1 MAKDKNSPKKTA
13 AIFNAMTKA
22 MVTVKP
28 KPKKDIQTKE
38 KKKYVL
44 INILKNGEI
53 IFPPLQVYKASE
65 EENWI
70 VLTERTAQLTQ
81 EMCANIFA
89 RKTEPFE
96 MKEARLGDTDGL
108 KKFSKLKLRK
118 DYSLVI
124 MK

>member
-44 INILKNGEI
+44 INILKHGEI
-53 IFPPLQVYKASE
+53 IFRRGKYIKPP
-65 EENWI
+65 
-70 VLTERTAQLTQ
+70 
-81 EMCANIFA
+81 
-89 RKTEPFE
+89 RKKTGLFLP
-96 MKEARLGDTDGL
+96 KELL
-108 KKFSKLKLRK
+108 N
-118 DYSLVI
+118 
-124 MK
+124 